1 MAALHTSCRPRPT
14 SRLVGPHPH
23 GILAGCLRTGA
34 LRRDSSSTFRLRDG
48 CSASTWTAP
57 DGSRLLTLDGPS
69 VQTAPD
75 GSRLI
80 VWMIIG
86 MIKAHPTNYRMA
98 RQAREVE
105 NSRRQGDL
113 LDDELMTSA
122 QLGRPP
128 GQPLRTAAVGGL
140 AFTVLYLVHRILQ
153 GTGPGSSAAA
163 AVATTTSLIGAPC
176 WPARSPWDWR
186 CWPSFRSW
194 PPLVSVIWRAGQETL
209 AVAVGISGGVFVA
222 MGFVSTAAET
232 ALLGVA
238 DSNQPAA
245 VLALDQLQGRTPV
258 VWTITA
264 LVAALSLAIQ
274 RTSLVWRWLGVAG
287 LIAAAIFALGSIFSV
302 LGRTPEGT
310 SSLIGVGIFIVWM
323 LLLSAGLWR
332 AESPRT

>member
-1 MAALHTSCRPRPT
+1 MSPANDSLPRWNAGMAALHTSCRPRPT

-163 AVATTTSLIGAPC
+163 AVADYNLAH
-176 WPARSPWDWR
+176 RSA
-186 CWPSFRSW
+186 
-194 PPLVSVIWRAGQETL
+194 LL
-209 AVAVGISGGVFVA
+209 ASEVAVGL
-222 MGFVSTAAET
+222 
-232 ALLGVA
+232 ALLAFLPFLAPTGVRHLA
-238 DSNQPAA
+238 GRAGNPCRRGWHQRWRLRRHGLCVHRRRDRPARRGRQQTNLQPYSPSISCKA
-245 VLALDQLQGRTPV
+245 VLLSSGRSRP
-258 VWTITA
+258 W
-264 LVAALSLAIQ
+264 S
-274 RTSLVWRWLGVAG
+274 RRSRWRSSGPAWSGAG
-287 LIAAAIFALGSIFSV
+287 SV
-302 LGRTPEGT
+302 LP
-310 SSLIGVGIFIVWM
+310 
-323 LLLSAGLWR
+323 A
-332 AESPRT
+332 